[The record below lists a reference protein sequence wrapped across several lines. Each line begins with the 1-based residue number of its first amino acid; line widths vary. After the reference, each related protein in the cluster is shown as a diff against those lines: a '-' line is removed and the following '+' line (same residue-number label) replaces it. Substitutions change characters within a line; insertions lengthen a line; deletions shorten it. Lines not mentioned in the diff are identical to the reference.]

1 MCVFQRG
8 GSTRTSVRRGAAEHL
23 LPIVADEGSGRILRF
38 LLFLSFLLC
47 FVLPRFR
54 RPFVISFPFFSC
66 NCAIFYDCPFFLSI
80 SLEALLLFLSWL
92 SPKLPKHSIVLSF
105 FLRQTLSLS
114 KDILCSSSQQERK
127 KERKRETE
135 RLGGT
140 YYYFFFFY

>member
-1 MCVFQRG
+1 
-8 GSTRTSVRRGAAEHL
+8 
-23 LPIVADEGSGRILRF
+23 
-38 LLFLSFLLC
+38 
-47 FVLPRFR
+47 
-54 RPFVISFPFFSC
+54 
-66 NCAIFYDCPFFLSI
+66 
-80 SLEALLLFLSWL
+80 LLFLSWL